1 MGPAQDSSGTGVSH
15 SVTHGS
21 DAAALPFCVV
31 GIGASAGGLEA
42 AKQFAQGLAP
52 DAGMAYMLILHLPPS
67 HESMLAE
74 IVGRVATVPVT
85 PVSNGVRVERNHMY
99 VLPAGH
105 DLEIHGGALKLTP
118 RRAATGQHRPIDHY
132 FQSLADYQGEKSIGV
147 VLSGTGSDGTIGIQE
162 IKAAGGMT
170 FAQDDT
176 AEQTS
181 MPRSAIATG
190 AVDFVLPPV
199 QIAAELARI
208 SGHPFVA
215 AESEQ
220 TVAPA
225 DVTPVLDLIQTAT
238 GVDFS
243 NYKRNTLYRRI
254 VRRIVLR
261 KLDGMSEYLRY
272 LQANRGEI
280 DALYQDILINV
291 TSFFRDPAAF
301 DALKSDVFAKL
312 AEDRSRHDPVRIWTL
327 GCSTG
332 EEAYSVGMAFT
343 EFVEELGRQIPLQI
357 FATDLSLASIDK
369 ARMGVYPPG
378 SVQDI
383 SKERLRRFF
392 VEVDGKYQI
401 AKSIR
406 DACIFARHN
415 ALSDPPFSRID
426 LVSCRNMLIY
436 LGTELQQ
443 KVIPILHYALRP
455 NGFLWLGT
463 SETIGAYRDLF
474 ELVNVRPQDLR
485 QKAGTCCPAPGHGES
500 AERAPLRAGHAGR
513 D

>member
-1 MGPAQDSSGTGVSH
+1 MGPAQDSSGTGAAH

-181 MPRSAIATG
+181 MSANTTRFAVPRHCSTC
-190 AVDFVLPPV
+190 
-199 QIAAELARI
+199 
-208 SGHPFVA
+208 
-215 AESEQ
+215 
-220 TVAPA
+220 
-225 DVTPVLDLIQTAT
+225 
-238 GVDFS
+238 
-243 NYKRNTLYRRI
+243 RR
-254 VRRIVLR
+254 
-261 KLDGMSEYLRY
+261 S
-272 LQANRGEI
+272 
-280 DALYQDILINV
+280 
-291 TSFFRDPAAF
+291 TSIRSPAAM
-301 DALKSDVFAKL
+301 
-312 AEDRSRHDPVRIWTL
+312 RR
-327 GCSTG
+327 GCS
-332 EEAYSVGMAFT
+332 
-343 EFVEELGRQIPLQI
+343 I
-357 FATDLSLASIDK
+357 ASQPV
-369 ARMGVYPPG
+369 M
-378 SVQDI
+378 
-383 SKERLRRFF
+383 
-392 VEVDGKYQI
+392 
-401 AKSIR
+401 
-406 DACIFARHN
+406 
-415 ALSDPPFSRID
+415 SR
-426 LVSCRNMLIY
+426 
-436 LGTELQQ
+436 T
-443 KVIPILHYALRP
+443 A
-455 NGFLWLGT
+455 
-463 SETIGAYRDLF
+463 A
-474 ELVNVRPQDLR
+474 
-485 QKAGTCCPAPGHGES
+485 
-500 AERAPLRAGHAGR
+500 
-513 D
+513 